1 LALYFFS
8 IFTFLSFNI
17 ETRTMNTMEKIK
29 VELEYIINT
38 SPNILFTCL
47 STPSGLSEWFA
58 NDVNIKDDMFTFF
71 WDRSEESAKL
81 MKSKKDSIRFQ
92 WEDDEGEDYY
102 FQMAIKIDDLTKD
115 VALLVTD
122 FADEDEVDE
131 ITLMWDNSISKLK
144 QAIGG

>member
-1 LALYFFS
+1 MALYFFS

-38 SPNILFTCL
+38 SAYILFTCL

>member
-1 LALYFFS
+1 MALYFFS